1 MTSAATSP
9 PKQFTTVLGRRLAHV
24 EIGQGGPIVLLH
36 GNPTSSY
43 LWRDV
48 IGPLAG
54 LGRVIVPDLI
64 GHGDSDKLP
73 ESAGPGRYTLEVTS
87 PGLER
92 TLRTPQHFQR
102 EVGKTIAVRL
112 LEARDGRRRLQ
123 GPLIRANDTTFVVC
137 LDDTGTEETVRY
149 SDVERAR
156 VVFVWGAE
164 ASPASGRSTSKKNKE
179 VV

>member
-1 MTSAATSP
+1 LSS
-9 PKQFTTVLGRRLAHV
+9 RLVSRELDH
-24 EIGQGGPIVLLH
+24 
-36 GNPTSSY
+36 
-43 LWRDV
+43 
-48 IGPLAG
+48 
-54 LGRVIVPDLI
+54 
-64 GHGDSDKLP
+64 SDP
-73 ESAGPGRYTLEVTS
+73 FPGRYTLEVTS

-123 GPLIRANDTTFVVC
+123 GPLIRANDTTFVMC
-137 LDDTGTEETVRY
+137 LEDTGTEQSVRY
-149 SDVERAR
+149 ADVERAR

-164 ASPASGRSTSKKNKE
+164 ASPSSGRSTSKKNIDRSASSENTDRSASNENKE

>member
-1 MTSAATSP
+1 M
-9 PKQFTTVLGRRLAHV
+9 
-24 EIGQGGPIVLLH
+24 
-36 GNPTSSY
+36 SST
-43 LWRDV
+43 D
-48 IGPLAG
+48 GA
-54 LGRVIVPDLI
+54 LGRVRDLVAPIVADLGLEI
-64 GHGDSDKLP
+64 YDLEHVSGVLRLTVDTPAGGPAGVALDAIALCSRLVSRELDHSDP
-73 ESAGPGRYTLEVTS
+73 FPGRYTLEVTS